1 MAKDK
6 DRAQN
11 PAAQQRKL
19 EKQKALKK
27 SSSLDLHMPFP
38 PLPLSPAAFTDKL
51 LFPQAKQL

>member
-27 SSSLDLHMPFP
+27 GLSLTLLVVSSS
-38 PLPLSPAAFTDKL
+38 SPACASRIH
-51 LFPQAKQL
+51 